1 MRSCI
6 SKRQACRGPRR
17 GRRSM
22 TGVEVKCGRAPRAL
36 LSWGLTLQL
45 TGTQLNSGMLTRA
58 ACVRETD
65 RQRRR
70 RLPWQRARR
79 EQLMNSESLALK
91 MAGSEL
97 WNCRRGVRI

>member
-22 TGVEVKCGRAPRAL
+22 TVVEVKCRRAPRTL

-45 TGTQLNSGMLTRA
+45 KGTQLNSGMLTRA
-58 ACVRETD
+58 TCVRETD
-65 RQRRR
+65 RQRQR

-79 EQLMNSESLALK
+79 EQLMNSKSLALK